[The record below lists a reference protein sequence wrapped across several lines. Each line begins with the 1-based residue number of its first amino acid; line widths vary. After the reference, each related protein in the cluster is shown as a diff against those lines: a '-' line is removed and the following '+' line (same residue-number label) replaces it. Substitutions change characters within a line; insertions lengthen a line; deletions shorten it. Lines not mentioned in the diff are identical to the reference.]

1 MQSKIVY
8 IIPALGDSCSLQKY
22 QKIGSVFILKGYK
35 VNYINPDWYKPLS
48 GEIFKVEKNA
58 VLFGFSFGAV
68 LAYLIAKKY
77 PCRKVFFASLSPI
90 HSFSYKSLVKDFS
103 EHMSKEKAE
112 ELSADIKKI
121 KVNLGSLKTPYVT
134 IAGELEKLAK
144 GEKVADILVPKTGH
158 QINSHYLNAL
168 NKILE

>member
-1 MQSKIVY
+1 MQAKVVY

-22 QKIGSVFILKGYK
+22 QRIGSVFTLKGYK
-35 VNYINPDWYKPLS
+35 VNYINPDWYEPLS
-48 GEIFKVEKNA
+48 TQVFKVEKSA
-58 VLFGFSFGAV
+58 ALFGFSFGAV

-103 EHMSKEKAE
+103 EHMSKEEAE

-121 KVNLGSLKTPYVT
+121 KVNLNSLETPYIT

-144 GEKVADILVPKTGH
+144 GEKTADILVPKTGH
-158 QINSHYLNAL
+158 RIDSRYVNAID
-168 NKILE
+168 KVID